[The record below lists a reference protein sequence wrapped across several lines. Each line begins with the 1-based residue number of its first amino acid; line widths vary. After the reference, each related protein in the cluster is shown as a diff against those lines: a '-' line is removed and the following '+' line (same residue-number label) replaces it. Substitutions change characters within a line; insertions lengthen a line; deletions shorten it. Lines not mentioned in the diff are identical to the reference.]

1 MPDNLTPAQRSYS
14 MSRIRSRGNSSTELK
29 LIALMRS
36 AGISGWRRRSKLRG
50 RPDFVFTRHRVTV
63 FVDGCYWHGC
73 RRCGLGAKSNTE
85 YWKPKISGNMRRDRA
100 NSRSLRA
107 EGWTVVRIWEHELK
121 TNPMKALAKIM
132 AALQAARERQ
142 PSSDAR
148 KT

>member
-1 MPDNLTPAQRSYS
+1 